1 MINAPRHV
9 GRVSPRGAPLL
20 ELFFFARTR
29 QFFLPLLAQNEEWA
43 GGRRAKPQFAKPS
56 SHERAGARIFH
67 RRLCSQARPRYN

>member
-29 QFFLPLLAQNEEWA
+29 QFFLPLLAQNEEGT
-43 GGRRAKPQFAKPS
+43 GGRSAKPQFAKTKP
-56 SHERAGARIFH
+56 
-67 RRLCSQARPRYN
+67 